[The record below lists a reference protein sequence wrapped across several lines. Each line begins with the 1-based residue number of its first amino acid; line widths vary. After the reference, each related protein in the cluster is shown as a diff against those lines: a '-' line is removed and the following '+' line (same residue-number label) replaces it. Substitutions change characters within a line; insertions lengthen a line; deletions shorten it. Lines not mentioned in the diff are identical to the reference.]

1 MKDLIYDTL
10 YNKIEENYQLDFNK
24 DIGNRLLDMPLG
36 KFDIL
41 KVADL
46 NNSDFIKAL
55 YLGIFNRNIE
65 NDAYLDWS
73 KKFTLNSS
81 EFKKQALSRII
92 QSNEFKNR
100 NIVVINNIFFNEN
113 TVDSLNALSKATLP
127 YKVIIKVKIRRMLKY
142 FAKYLNPFLD
152 NEYGNIIKNKVKKFL
167 E

>member
-1 MKDLIYDTL
+1 
-10 YNKIEENYQLDFNK
+10 
-24 DIGNRLLDMPLG
+24 MPLG

-100 NIVVINNIFFNEN
+100 INNPI
-113 TVDSLNALSKATLP
+113 
-127 YKVIIKVKIRRMLKY
+127 
-142 FAKYLNPFLD
+142 
-152 NEYGNIIKNKVKKFL
+152 NK
-167 E
+167 